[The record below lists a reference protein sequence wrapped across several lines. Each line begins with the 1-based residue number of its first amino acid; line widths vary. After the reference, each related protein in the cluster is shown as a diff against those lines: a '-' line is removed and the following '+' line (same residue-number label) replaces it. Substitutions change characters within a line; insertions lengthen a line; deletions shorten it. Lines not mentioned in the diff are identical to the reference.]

1 VIEVERPADGELCGF
16 VQAADDGAWQ
26 SLTVFGAMLAQHTS
40 QAEAE
45 AHVLD
50 HGLAVLAEHWWYRQQ
65 ADDEWQIACI
75 IEARPGEVRLA
86 LDYYPMPGVATVTVT
101 RSDLADGV
109 ALRLNPD

>member
-1 VIEVERPADGELCGF
+1 MIEIRRPDDGELCGY
-16 VQAADDGAWQ
+16 VQASEATWQ
-26 SLTVFGAMLAQHTS
+26 SVTVFGATMSDHTS

-50 HGLAVLAEHWWYRQQ
+50 HGLAVLAEHWWYRPQ
-65 ADDEWQIACI
+65 ADDEWQVACI

-109 ALRLNPD
+109 ALRLQPE

>member
-1 VIEVERPADGELCGF
+1 VIEIRRPDDGELCGY
-16 VQAADDGAWQ
+16 VQVSEATWQ
-26 SLTVFGAMLAQHTS
+26 SVTVFGATMADHID

-65 ADDEWQIACI
+65 AGDEWQVACI

-86 LDYYPMPGVATVTVT
+86 LDYYPMPDVATVSVT
-101 RSDLADGV
+101 RSDLAKGV
-109 ALRLNPD
+109 ALRLNPE

>member
-1 VIEVERPADGELCGF
+1 LGTLGDEPALVVGEPLLGEPDTATTQTFITIGAF
-16 VQAADDGAWQ
+16 VD
-26 SLTVFGAMLAQHTS
+26 

-109 ALRLNPD
+109 ALRLNPE

>member
-1 VIEVERPADGELCGF
+1 MIEIRRPDDGELCGY
-16 VQAADDGAWQ
+16 VQVSEATWQ
-26 SLTVFGAMLAQHTS
+26 SVTVFGATMADHID

-86 LDYYPMPGVATVTVT
+86 LDYYPMPGVATVAVT

-109 ALRLNPD
+109 ALRLNPE